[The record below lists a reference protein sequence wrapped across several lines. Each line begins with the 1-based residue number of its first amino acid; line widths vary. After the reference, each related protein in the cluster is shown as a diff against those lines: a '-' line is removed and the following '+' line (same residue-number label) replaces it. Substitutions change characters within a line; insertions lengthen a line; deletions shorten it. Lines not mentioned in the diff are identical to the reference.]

1 VIYMV
6 RARCQS
12 SRVMDGFDD
21 TSLDWSEARKRA
33 LMDAFGEEFF
43 DRDKLAS
50 GARKKVPEDFWGA
63 DELSSVARQA
73 SKHRFAVHDGK
84 ESAYGEREDAWMTK
98 QLSSTEQ
105 EGLWGQAGWGEA
117 EPDEHDSAFLRR
129 LGGGYDE
136 QDGGSWNDGLWQSS
150 EEQEDDSGSVA
161 GGAQQKSVSLDL
173 FRFAGGSSGKSS
185 LARAAQADDAYV
197 TVDADKDD
205 FGSAGKALSSKEA
218 KYGRLCERMDALLE
232 GNYFYIFPP

>member
-12 SRVMDGFDD
+12 SCVMDGFDE
-21 TSLDWSEARKRA
+21 TSFDWSEARKRA
-33 LMDAFGEEFF
+33 LMDAFGEEFL
-43 DRDKLAS
+43 DRGELAS
-50 GARKKVPEDFWGA
+50 GARKTLPKDFWGA
-63 DELSSVARQA
+63 DELSSVAGQA
-73 SKHRFAVHDGK
+73 SKHKFAVHDGK
-84 ESAYGEREDAWMTK
+84 ESAYGKREDAWMTK

-105 EGLWGQAGWGEA
+105 GGLWGEAGWGEA

-136 QDGGSWNDGLWQSS
+136 QDGGSWNDGFWQSS

-161 GGAQQKSVSLDL
+161 GSAQHKSVSLDL

-185 LARAAQADDAYV
+185 LAGAAQADDEYV

-205 FGSAGKALSSKEA
+205 FGSAGKALSSEEA
-218 KYGRLCERMDALLE
+218 KYKRVCKRMDVLLH
-232 GNYFYIFPP
+232 GSYFCIFPL